1 MLRFSGMG
9 LYFLSRP
16 VGCFL
21 IGLSG
26 AFLLMH

>member
-1 MLRFSGMG
+1 MG